1 MTDRGKEGVWRSWK
15 AAGCWI
21 AGRGAR
27 TGGWECGEGMLMR
40 PGRDV
45 VEGKGIWEDRD
56 AEKGDSNENAEKVRK
71 IGDTWQFQPAA
82 AK

>member
-1 MTDRGKEGVWRSWK
+1 
-15 AAGCWI
+15 
-21 AGRGAR
+21 
-27 TGGWECGEGMLMR
+27 MR